1 MTSAMSPAFNLAAA
15 KRPPF
20 LSDKM
25 CCQKHCGFT
34 LVELMV
40 AMCVSLMLLGGVVS
54 LFGTLG
60 ESVNDS
66 KSNSEMLQTVRH
78 SVKQLQ
84 SDLGNVSL
92 IPDPAQTRINPQGFF
107 EYTEGPF
114 NDIQAYSD
122 EPQEVELPDPV
133 VVDNEDSGF
142 TAESTSKLANTS
154 GAQGN
159 RSYNNKVHRAYSKYM
174 KGIGQWTKTG
184 LANGTYRVSIT
195 WPTEWNTSNWASKH
209 ETNVPITI
217 SSGDDTQSVAID
229 QSQIPSDS
237 IDPEL
242 VDGKGNALKWHHLGE
257 LGVTNGKIVV
267 AIGPCGQGYPGGKF
281 VFADAIRIEC
291 LELTG
296 GGAEDDAAT
305 AEMPLVGDCDDV
317 LHFTTKTD
325 DGAHEVVWF
334 LTPMEGHENKPVADR
349 RYRLHRVIRAIRPSA
364 TAADDRASAI
374 PIATLAKNDQTVRQQ
389 ADDPT
394 SMEKTPSSLQDLA
407 LRENRFAHEKRYEED
422 GFTIRDTTGASG
434 IADCFNVVTAAN
446 YGEQLKE
453 DSRYMDDINGTETP
467 RETGEQRLRRTVVLE
482 NVIAFDVQ
490 AYDPKAPIYSTTA
503 SDETTVIPLVPTD
516 PGYSTAIA
524 TAIAGN
530 KNPDARGTFVDLGY
544 RYDDANTKDISNFS
558 NSASGNVKQDADGN
572 TATRAYDSWCGDY
585 VTNGDVGFDNNGDTV
600 VDTAE
605 DLREKPPYDNP
616 LKAVQVEIRV
626 QEPESGKVR
635 SVKVRKYLGKR

>member
-291 LELTG
+291 
-296 GGAEDDAAT
+296 
-305 AEMPLVGDCDDV
+305 
-317 LHFTTKTD
+317 
-325 DGAHEVVWF
+325 
-334 LTPMEGHENKPVADR
+334 
-349 RYRLHRVIRAIRPSA
+349 I
-364 TAADDRASAI
+364 
-374 PIATLAKNDQTVRQQ
+374 
-389 ADDPT
+389 
-394 SMEKTPSSLQDLA
+394 SLD
-407 LRENRFAHEKRYEED
+407 
-422 GFTIRDTTGASG
+422 
-434 IADCFNVVTAAN
+434 
-446 YGEQLKE
+446 
-453 DSRYMDDINGTETP
+453 
-467 RETGEQRLRRTVVLE
+467 
-482 NVIAFDVQ
+482 
-490 AYDPKAPIYSTTA
+490 
-503 SDETTVIPLVPTD
+503 
-516 PGYSTAIA
+516 
-524 TAIAGN
+524 
-530 KNPDARGTFVDLGY
+530 
-544 RYDDANTKDISNFS
+544 
-558 NSASGNVKQDADGN
+558 
-572 TATRAYDSWCGDY
+572 
-585 VTNGDVGFDNNGDTV
+585 
-600 VDTAE
+600 
-605 DLREKPPYDNP
+605 
-616 LKAVQVEIRV
+616 
-626 QEPESGKVR
+626 
-635 SVKVRKYLGKR
+635 